1 MTTKSKTVGGKSS
14 PRSLEGHIE
23 DVTFIDP
30 QTNNQLVLSCLNIRY
45 MLKCKLWACA
55 DRGVERDIT
64 DIQYLVSNYTDEI
77 RGIANELNEED
88 VALFLEKLK
97 EQDREKMSSL
107 LTGETSS

>member
-1 MTTKSKTVGGKSS
+1 
-14 PRSLEGHIE
+14 
-23 DVTFIDP
+23 
-30 QTNNQLVLSCLNIRY
+30 

-55 DRGVERDIT
+55 DQGVERDIT

-77 RGIANELNEED
+77 RGIADELDEED